1 MIVSFRGIEKAEPGC
16 FSIQITNSTN
26 LPRGNISMIQNGYRA
41 LYLFKS
47 ITAFAVAMAVAGTAS
62 AEWRSGYG
70 QGNLEY
76 FSDKQDLRLYI
87 ACPTK
92 ETGTDRTAAVS
103 LTRIS
108 TGHGIQKFT
117 VTVNGHT
124 YDGPMESDSRVG
136 SGNFLLFMEDIRKS
150 DVVLRY
156 ALGTV
161 VFSKA
166 NAAKVVP
173 PPGRSFPC
181 NTGF

>member
-1 MIVSFRGIEKAEPGC
+1 M
-16 FSIQITNSTN
+16 T
-26 LPRGNISMIQNGYRA
+26 QNGYRA
-41 LYLFKS
+41 ICSLKS
-47 ITAFAVAMAVAGTAS
+47 ISAFAAAMVMTGAAS
-62 AEWRSGYG
+62 ADWKSGYG

-92 ETGTDRTAAVS
+92 ETGTDKTATVS
-103 LTRIS
+103 LTRLS
-108 TGHGIQKFT
+108 TGHDIQKFT

-136 SGNFLLFMEDIRKS
+136 SGNFLLFMEDIRKG
-150 DVVLRY
+150 DVVLKY

-161 VFSKA
+161 VFPRTNATKA
-166 NAAKVVP
+166 IP
-173 PPGRSFPC
+173 PPGRRFPC